1 MTPARLARALG
12 LGVAVVVL
20 VASGTY
26 LLVYLYRW
34 EWNRAQI
41 SGTFFLAALV
51 ILATTLVVSRL
62 ARLERRL
69 DDAAGDRRRGPRWYG
84 EPGAGEGGP
93 DGGSVGGPEG
103 SGSDDPLDTVRR
115 AGARHAARH
124 FEWLRQPP
132 DRFGVFVPFLIGA
145 GVIISVL
152 AWVIERLAGLMAS
165 GTVDRRI
172 AETLA
177 PELPLG
183 PGRRL
188 GRAGSGGAP
197 GGRPRASRMVVLAV
211 LLAGLLT
218 VTVLVVRE
226 TTQSRAEPEQAGMA
240 TTVELRVSQ
249 RGAPEPA
256 EEVAEA
262 LAIACRAQLPR
273 GAGVEVDGDEDTSE
287 DDADPGDAEPA
298 AQDVGPGGAEMVE
311 ATLVVDRGMGP
322 QRRRRF
328 FGCLQDTTL
337 DRVTATV
344 TGFDVA
350 PAGS

>member
-1 MTPARLARALG
+1 MTPARVARALG

-62 ARLERRL
+62 SRLEQRL
-69 DDAAGDRRRGPRWYG
+69 DQMAADQRRGPRWYAEHRG
-84 EPGAGEGGP
+84 HMAGP
-93 DGGSVGGPEG
+93 DGSTEG
-103 SGSDDPLDTVRR
+103 SGTGEPLDTIRR

-124 FEWLRQPP
+124 FDWLRQPP

-152 AWVIERLAGLMAS
+152 AWVIERLAGLVAS
-165 GTVDRRI
+165 GRVDPYI

-188 GRAGSGGAP
+188 DRPVTGGAP
-197 GGRPRASRMVVLAV
+197 GGGPRAGRMVVLGL

-218 VTVLVVRE
+218 ATVLVVRE
-226 TTQSRAEPEQAGMA
+226 TTQSRAEPEQVGMV
-240 TTVELRVSQ
+240 TRVELRVAQ
-249 RGAPEPA
+249 RGIPEPA

-273 GAGVEVDGDEDTSE
+273 GAAVVDEDEGLLPGDGDPRG
-287 DDADPGDAEPA
+287 DPSGEPA
-298 AQDVGPGGAEMVE
+298 APDAGPAGAEMVE

-344 TGFDVA
+344 TGFEVA